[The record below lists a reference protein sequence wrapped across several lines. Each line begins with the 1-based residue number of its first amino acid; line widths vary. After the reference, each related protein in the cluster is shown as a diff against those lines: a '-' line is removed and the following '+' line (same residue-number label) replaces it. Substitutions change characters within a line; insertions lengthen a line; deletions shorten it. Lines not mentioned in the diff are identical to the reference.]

1 MRTLTATGAGGA
13 VRRAVTAATAAA
25 LGFLGALLGIAGAY
39 AALAAC
45 FLDEPW
51 PLGHVP
57 FVHLAAIA
65 AGLPLWRLLPAGSSP
80 AASRPRSPAARSSRS
95 GSS

>member
-1 MRTLTATGAGGA
+1 
-13 VRRAVTAATAAA
+13 VRRAITAATAAA

-39 AALAAC
+39 AALAASY
-45 FLDEPW
+45 LDEPW

-65 AGLPLWRLLPAGSSP
+65 AGLPLVAAAAGWLLAGREPPAL
-80 AASRPRSPAARSSRS
+80 ARRPIE
-95 GSS
+95 